1 MLQTSCYMMLTLAT
15 ERALMIIEIPPPP
28 PPPPPCRTMYTTQ
41 KIEFGENSWGKNVQG
56 TFSKHHRYHT

>member
-28 PPPPPCRTMYTTQ
+28 CRTMHTTQ
-41 KIEFGENSWGKNVQG
+41 KIEFGENSFPRDIFKA
-56 TFSKHHRYHT
+56 S